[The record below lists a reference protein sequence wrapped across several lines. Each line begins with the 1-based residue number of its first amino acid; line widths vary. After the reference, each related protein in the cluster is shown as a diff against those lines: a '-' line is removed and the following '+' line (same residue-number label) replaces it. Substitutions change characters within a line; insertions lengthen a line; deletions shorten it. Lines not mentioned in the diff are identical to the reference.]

1 MPKLGCERRSTQK
14 AVATPNDREL
24 WWLAGFL
31 EGEGSFVSTGGG
43 GRKRCEMVSA
53 RQVQRE
59 PLERVISLL
68 GGRIHSYTP
77 NNPKAQPAHDWVVS
91 GSRARGVM
99 LTLYPLLSPR
109 RQQQIHDVL
118 DKTCVIVQ
126 RPMRTH
132 CIRGHELD
140 YVAPKTGHRG
150 CKRCRSDAQHRRWQK
165 IVATRATANV

>member
-1 MPKLGCERRSTQK
+1 MPKLGCERRTTQK
-14 AVATPNDREL
+14 ANASPSDREL

-31 EGEGSFVSTGGG
+31 EGEGSFAATGGRG
-43 GRKRCEMVSA
+43 KKHCEMVSA

-68 GGRIHSYTP
+68 GGRIYSHTP
-77 NNPKAQPAHDWVVS
+77 KNPNAQPAHDWVVS

-99 LTLYPLLSPR
+99 FTLYPLLSPR
-109 RQQQIHDVL
+109 RQEQIRDVMA
-118 DKTCVIVQ
+118 KTCVIVQ
-126 RPMRTH
+126 RPTRTH

-150 CKRCRSDAQHRRWQK
+150 CKRCRTAAQQRRWQR
-165 IVATRATANV
+165 IVAARVPA